1 MVDKNAKNFVLVDGS
16 SYLYRAYY
24 ALPHL
29 KNSDGEHTGAIYG
42 VSNMISKLLR
52 TYNPSYLCVIFDA
65 KGKNFRHEIYD
76 QYKANRSSMP
86 VELSQQVPPIID
98 LIKSLGIKILQVP
111 DVEADDVIATLAS
124 QNYKDNIKVLISSG
138 DKDLAQLV
146 NSRVTLVNS
155 MDEKILDTNGVIK
168 KFGVTP
174 EKIFDYL
181 VLVGDAS
188 DNIPGVDKVGPKTAV
203 SLLDKYD
210 NLESIIQNIDNIKG
224 KVSENLSKSKDSIA
238 IAKKLI
244 ELKKDVDIDLD
255 PEKYTISKRDG
266 STLSDLTSK
275 YQLKSLSDSLGIEKV
290 MTNTNLKKSYKVI
303 DKELDF
309 DKLFL
314 KLVKKKI
321 FSFDTETTSLDPISA
336 KLVGFSF
343 STSEGEGYYI
353 PFSHAENNN
362 INVKEDKIF
371 TMLNELFGKKELT
384 VIGQNIKYDINVL
397 AKYKITF
404 KCKTEDTMLLSYI
417 YNSSGKHDLDS
428 LAKKYLNYEKIKY
441 GDVVG
446 SGSKQKV
453 FSEIDISEAKNYAC
467 EDADITLRL
476 YNYFIEKLSKLK
488 EQFALYNNV
497 ELPLLN
503 VISQIEQNGVMID
516 HKSLQKQSIDLG
528 KRIASIEKDVYK
540 LADQEFNIGS
550 PKQLQ
555 DIFYNQLKLPIIKKT
570 PKGQPSTNEDVMQ
583 ELSLL
588 HDLPKLILQY
598 RNLSKLKNT
607 YTDKL
612 GTQINDK
619 THRLH
624 TSYNQT
630 VTITGRLSSSNPNL
644 QNIPIKTDDGK
655 KIRKT
660 FITTKENKI
669 LSADYSQIELRVMAH
684 ISKDKSLINSFLNGE
699 DIHSA
704 TAIEV
709 FSLKNKTPSQD
720 ERRAAKAINF
730 GLIYGISSFGLS
742 KQLKINNNDAKD
754 YIEKYFTKYEGVRD
768 FMDKIKKDAKKTGFV
783 STMLGRR
790 IHLPNI
796 THSNFQI
803 RSAAERTA
811 INAPIQGTAADI
823 LKVAMID
830 IAKWVEKD
838 NAPVKIIMQ
847 VHDELVF
854 EVNKSFVEEANS
866 KISQLMTD
874 CFRLDVPLLV
884 DIGVGDNWDKAH

>member
-29 KNSDGEHTGAIYG
+29 KNTDGEHTGAIYG
-42 VSNMISKLLR
+42 VSNMLSKLLR

-86 VELSQQVPPIID
+86 VELSQQVSPIID

-146 NSRVTLVNS
+146 NSRVTLINS

-210 NLESIIQNIDNIKG
+210 NLESIIENIDNIKG

-244 ELKKDVDIDLD
+244 ELKKDVDIELD
-255 PEKYTISKRDG
+255 PEKYIISNRDE

-275 YQLKSLSDSLGIEKV
+275 YQLKSLSDSFGIKKV
-290 MTNTNLKKSYKVI
+290 KKNTNIKKSYKVI
-303 DKELDF
+303 NKEIDF
-309 DKLFL
+309 DNLL
-314 KLVKKKI
+314 QKLVKKKI

-343 STSEGEGYYI
+343 STSEGEGYYV

-371 TMLNELFGKKELT
+371 TMLNELFRKKELT

-397 AKYKITF
+397 SKYKITF
-404 KCKTEDTMLLSYI
+404 KCKIEDTMLLSYI

-428 LAKKYLNYEKIKY
+428 LAKKYLDYEKIKY
-441 GDVVG
+441 DDVVG
-446 SGSKQKV
+446 SGSKQKI
-453 FSEIDISEAKNYAC
+453 FSEIDISEAKIYAC

-528 KRIASIEKDVYK
+528 ERIASIEKDVYK

-644 QNIPIKTDDGK
+644 QNIPIKTNDGK

-754 YIEKYFTKYEGVRD
+754 YIEKYFIKYEGVRN
-768 FMDKIKKDAKKTGFV
+768 FMDKIKKDAKKMGFV
-783 STMLGRR
+783 STLLGRR
-790 IHLPNI
+790 VYVPNI

-830 IAKWVEKD
+830 IAKWIDKE

-866 KISQLMTD
+866 KISELMAN
-874 CFRLDVPLLV
+874 CFKLDVPLLV

>member
-29 KNSDGEHTGAIYG
+29 KNTDGEHTGAIYG
-42 VSNMISKLLR
+42 VSNMLSKLLR

-86 VELSQQVPPIID
+86 AELSQQVSPIID
-98 LIKSLGIKILQVP
+98 LIESLGIKILQVP

-210 NLESIIQNIDNIKG
+210 NLESIIENIDNIKG

-255 PEKYTISKRDG
+255 LEKYIISKRDE

-275 YQLKSLSDSLGIEKV
+275 YQLKTLSDSLGIEKV
-290 MTNTNLKKSYKVI
+290 KTNTNLKKSYKVI
-303 DKELDF
+303 NKELDF
-309 DKLFL
+309 DKLL
-314 KLVKKKI
+314 QKLVKKKI

-343 STSEGEGYYI
+343 STSEGEGYYV
-353 PFSHAENNN
+353 PFGHAENNN
-362 INVKEDKIF
+362 INTKEDKIF
-371 TMLNELFGKKELT
+371 MMLNELFSKKELT

-397 AKYKITF
+397 SKYKITF
-404 KCKTEDTMLLSYI
+404 KCKIEDTMLLSYI

-428 LAKKYLNYEKIKY
+428 LAKKYLDYEKIKY
-441 GDVVG
+441 DDVVG

-453 FSEIDISEAKNYAC
+453 FSEIDISEAKTYAC

-528 KRIASIEKDVYK
+528 ERIASIEKDVYK

-583 ELSLL
+583 ELSLQ

-684 ISKDKSLINSFLNGE
+684 ISKDKSLIKSFLNGE

-754 YIEKYFTKYEGVRD
+754 YIEKYFIKYEGVRD
-768 FMDKIKKDAKKTGFV
+768 FMDKIKKDAKKMGFV

-790 IHLPNI
+790 VYVPNI

-823 LKVAMID
+823 LKLAMID
-830 IAKWVEKD
+830 IDKWIKKE

-854 EVNKSFVEEANS
+854 EVNKSFVEEANQ
-866 KISQLMTD
+866 KISQLMTN
-874 CFRLDVPLLV
+874 CFKLDVPLLV

>member
-16 SYLYRAYY
+16 SYLYRAFY

-52 TYNPSYLCVIFDA
+52 TYNPSYLCVVFDA

-76 QYKANRSSMP
+76 LYKANRSSMP
-86 VELSQQVPPIID
+86 SELSQQVTPIID

-124 QNYKDNIKVLISSG
+124 QKYAKDIKVLISSG

-146 NSRVTLVNS
+146 NNRVTLVNS
-155 MDEKILDTNGVIK
+155 MDEKLLDTNGVIK
-168 KFGVTP
+168 KFGVHP

-181 VLVGDAS
+181 VLVGDKS
-188 DNIPGVDKVGPKTAV
+188 DNIPGVDKIGPKTAI

-224 KVSENLSKSKDSIA
+224 KVSENLSKSMDSID
-238 IAKKLI
+238 IAKQLI
-244 ELKKDVDIDLD
+244 RLKKNVEIDLD
-255 PEKYTISKRDG
+255 IEKYIISKRDEI
-266 STLSDLTSK
+266 TLSDLALK
-275 YQLKSLSDSLGIEKV
+275 YQLKSLLEGFGIKKLKKNV
-290 MTNTNLKKSYKVI
+290 VSKKSYSVI
-303 DKELDF
+303 NDETDF
-309 DKLFL
+309 NKLL
-314 KLVKKKI
+314 SKLVKKKI

-336 KLVGFSF
+336 ELVGFSF
-343 STSEGEGYYI
+343 STSEGEGYYV
-353 PFSHAENNN
+353 PLNHTENNN
-362 INVKEDKIF
+362 INIKKDKIYL
-371 TMLNELFGKKELT
+371 MLNKLFIKEELT

-397 AKYKITF
+397 SKYGITF
-404 KCKTEDTMLLSYI
+404 KCKIQDTMLLSYI

-428 LAKKYLNYEKIKY
+428 LAIKYLDYEKIKY
-441 GDVVG
+441 DDVVG
-446 SGSKQKV
+446 SGAKQKI
-453 FSEIDISEAKNYAC
+453 FSEININEAKTYAC

-476 YNYFIEKLSKLK
+476 YIYFIKKLSNLK
-488 EQFALYNNV
+488 EQFALYNNI
-497 ELPLLN
+497 ELPLIN

-528 KRIASIEKDVYK
+528 ERIALIEKDVYK
-540 LADQEFNIGS
+540 LAGHEFNISS

-583 ELSLL
+583 ELSLI
-588 HDLPKLILQY
+588 HELPKLILQY
-598 RNLSKLKNT
+598 RNLTKLKNT
-607 YTDKL
+607 YTDRL
-612 GTQINDK
+612 GTQINNK
-619 THRLH
+619 TKRLH

-644 QNIPIKTDDGK
+644 QNIPIKTNDGK

-660 FITTKENKI
+660 FVTTKENKI
-669 LSADYSQIELRVMAH
+669 LAADYSQIELRVMAH
-684 ISKDKSLINSFLNGE
+684 ISKDKSLINSFMNGE

-709 FSLKNKTPSQD
+709 FSLKNKIPSED

-742 KQLKINNNDAKD
+742 KQLKITNNEAKD
-754 YIEKYFTKYEGVRD
+754 YIEKYFIKYKGVRD
-768 FMDKIKKDAKKTGFV
+768 FMDKIKKDAKKMGFV

-790 IHLPNI
+790 IHVPNI

-830 IAKWVEKD
+830 IAKWIDKE

-854 EVNKSFVEEANS
+854 EVNESFVEEANR
-866 KISQLMTD
+866 KISQLMAN
-874 CFRLDVPLLV
+874 CFKLDVPLLV
-884 DIGVGDNWDKAH
+884 DVGVGDNWDKAH